1 MSAKS
6 PVYSPRRIRGSI
18 ACVAS
23 VSVGFQSRER
33 QKNEILIIL
42 PRKKWERV
50 KKWIEGGGGKEL
62 WNKKWSRGR
71 GEEGKETLAS
81 KGRYFEKPR
90 SPANGEIS
98 ASDWCGI

>member
-1 MSAKS
+1 ME
-6 PVYSPRRIRGSI
+6 RGGRGRNYGTKNG
-18 ACVAS
+18 
-23 VSVGFQSRER
+23 VGR
-33 QKNEILIIL
+33 
-42 PRKKWERV
+42 
-50 KKWIEGGGGKEL
+50 
-62 WNKKWSRGR
+62 R